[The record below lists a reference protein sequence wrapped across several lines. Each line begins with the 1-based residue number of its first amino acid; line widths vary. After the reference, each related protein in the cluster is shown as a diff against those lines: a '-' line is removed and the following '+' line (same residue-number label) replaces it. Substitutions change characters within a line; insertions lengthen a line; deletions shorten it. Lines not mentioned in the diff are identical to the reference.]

1 MKITKLEYQKKDPNR
16 VNVYVDDKFVAGLDA
31 NDILKLDLY
40 RSKELSTEDIPK
52 LIESSD
58 FGKLFNKALNFL
70 SFRPR
75 SEWEV
80 RFKFRTEDPETV
92 EKIISKLKQINQI
105 NDENF
110 VKWFI
115 DQRSTFKPKGKH
127 ALRFELAH
135 KGVSRE
141 IVDKALQEETSS
153 EFELAM
159 LAASKKTR
167 LKDPDKLTRF
177 LSSRGFGW
185 ETIKLVLE
193 KTLKKEYTDDSY

>member
-16 VNVYVDDKFVAGLDA
+16 VNIYVDDKFVAGLDA

-40 RSKELSTEDIPK
+40 KGKEIEATDIPK
-52 LIESSD
+52 IIESSN
-58 FGKLFNKALNFL
+58 FGKLFNKALNFI
-70 SFRPR
+70 SYRPR

-80 RFKFRTEDPETV
+80 RFKFRTEDPQNV
-92 EKIISKLKQINQI
+92 DKIVDRLKLIGQL

-141 IVDKALQEETSS
+141 IVDKALQEDTSS
-153 EFELAM
+153 EFELAL

-177 LSSRGFGW
+177 LASRGFGW
-185 ETIKLVLE
+185 ETIRLVVE
-193 KTLKKEYTDDSY
+193 KTLKKEYDIDS